1 MKNHPTIFTV
11 PTYRLR
17 DVAETIETYDEH
29 FARNGHSVKMMVFD
43 DSSLANHE
51 KYYSL
56 LEQTK
61 TVNDLYYVGPHEKE
75 QFLGFLNRK
84 LRDKKLE
91 TLVRNLFRPSY
102 GGNRN
107 FTLMYS
113 LGAFLISADDDM
125 RPHALIESSPES
137 LNADEIS
144 RGKLMKGD
152 AGGFVHK
159 SFDLL
164 TAFDDVLGHKVSELP
179 GNYEKGEL
187 LVDTAM
193 DLETNVSNDFAGD
206 NSLILKPGPVA
217 PSSVVKMA
225 QTFRTGTNDIDALDF
240 VQMYLRDESQHQA
253 NLHDFNDLY
262 VLVNFRPVVTKK
274 NWRMDCGVAGY
285 DNRLGLPPFFPTRL
299 RFEDFIYRLW
309 IQQPGLASAH
319 VDAVQTH
326 IKNNYMRNPLA
337 MDVFNEEIC
346 TLLKKKIKGSVT
358 KLEDLTIR
366 FGYNGEVTLKDTQEI
381 LDKITGVHRQVVE
394 AAGRT
399 KDAQRREALGL
410 FAENLAR
417 SFYGFEPDFFQQ
429 NVTRIVDDV
438 VSVIHASLEL
448 WPTLV
453 EICYF
458 HKDKKDFPQLR
469 VKNKKLKTRNGA
481 ASRAG

>member
-1 MKNHPTIFTV
+1 MKDNPTIFTV

-29 FARNGHSVKMMVFD
+29 FARNGHAVKMMVFD
-43 DSSLANHE
+43 DSSLANRE

-56 LEQTK
+56 LEQAK
-61 TVNDLYYVGPHEKE
+61 TVNDLYYVGPREKE

-91 TLVRNLFRPSY
+91 SLVRNLFRPSY

-113 LGAFLISADDDM
+113 LGTFLVRADDDM
-125 RPHALIESSPES
+125 RPHSLIESSPEL

-152 AGGFVHK
+152 GGGFVEK

-164 TAFDDVLGHKVSELP
+164 TAFKDVLGKKVSETP

-187 LVDTAM
+187 VVETAM
-193 DLETNVSNDFAGD
+193 DLETNVSNEFAGD
-206 NSLILKPGPVA
+206 NSLILKRGRLSPGT
-217 PSSVVKMA
+217 VVKMA

-240 VQMYLRDESQHQA
+240 VQMYLCDESQHQA

-309 IQQPGLASAH
+309 IQHRGLPPRMW
-319 VDAVQTH
+319 TP
-326 IKNNYMRNPLA
+326 YRR
-337 MDVFNEEIC
+337 
-346 TLLKKKIKGSVT
+346 TLRI
-358 KLEDLTIR
+358 
-366 FGYNGEVTLKDTQEI
+366 
-381 LDKITGVHRQVVE
+381 ITC
-394 AAGRT
+394 A
-399 KDAQRREALGL
+399 
-410 FAENLAR
+410 
-417 SFYGFEPDFFQQ
+417 
-429 NVTRIVDDV
+429 I
-438 VSVIHASLEL
+438 L
-448 WPTLV
+448 WPWM
-453 EICYF
+453 CSMRRSA
-458 HKDKKDFPQLR
+458 PC
-469 VKNKKLKTRNGA
+469 
-481 ASRAG
+481 

>member
-1 MKNHPTIFTV
+1 MKEAPIIFAI

-17 DVAETIETYDEH
+17 DVAETIEEYDRH
-29 FARNGHSVKMMVFD
+29 FARNGHAVKMMIFD

-51 KYYSL
+51 KYYPL
-56 LEQTK
+56 LEQTR
-61 TVNDLYYVGPHEKE
+61 TVNELYYVGPREKE
-75 QFLGFLNRK
+75 QFLEYLNRR

-91 TLVRNLFRPSY
+91 SLVRNLFRPSY

-113 LGAFLISADDDM
+113 LGAFLVSADDDM

-137 LNADEIS
+137 LNSEEIS
-144 RGKLMKGD
+144 RGKLMK
-152 AGGFVHK
+152 ATEGGFVQK
-159 SFDLL
+159 GFDLL
-164 TAFDDVLGHKVSELP
+164 MAFKDVLGRRVGDLP
-179 GNYEKGEL
+179 ANYEKGEL
-187 LVDTAM
+187 IVDTAM

-206 NSLILKPGPVA
+206 NSLILKRGSV
-217 PSSVVKMA
+217 SSSALVKMA
-225 QTFRTGTNDIDALDF
+225 QTFRTGTNDIDALDY
-240 VQMYLRDESQHQA
+240 VQMYLRDESQHHA
-253 NLHDFNDLY
+253 NLHDYNDLY

-309 IQQPGLASAH
+309 IQQPGIASAH

-326 IKNNYMRNPLA
+326 TKNNYMRNPLA

-358 KLEDLTIR
+358 RLEDLTIR

-381 LDKITGVHRQVVE
+381 LDKITKVNEQVL
-394 AAGRT
+394 AAIERT
-399 KDAQRREALGL
+399 KDAQRRQALTL

-438 VSVIHASLEL
+438 VSVIQASLEL

-458 HKDKKDFPQLR
+458 QKDRKEFPQLR
-469 VKNKKLKTRNGA
+469 VKNKRLK
-481 ASRAG
+481 SRSGSAMRMG

>member
-1 MKNHPTIFTV
+1 
-11 PTYRLR
+11 
-17 DVAETIETYDEH
+17 
-29 FARNGHSVKMMVFD
+29 MMVFD

-56 LEQTK
+56 LEQTR
-61 TVNDLYYVGPHEKE
+61 THNDLYYVGPREKE

-84 LRDKKLE
+84 LRDKKLDS
-91 TLVRNLFRPSY
+91 LVRNLFRPSY

-137 LNADEIS
+137 LKVDEIC
-144 RGKLMKGD
+144 RGKLMKGG
-152 AGGFVHK
+152 AAGFVQK

-164 TAFDDVLGHKVSELP
+164 TSFQDVLGRKVSELP
-179 GNYEKGEL
+179 DNYEKGEL
-187 LVDTAM
+187 LKDTAM

-206 NSLILKPGPVA
+206 NSLLLKRGLLSPGT
-217 PSSVVKMA
+217 VVKMA

-240 VQMYLRDESQHQA
+240 VQMYLRDESQQQA

-309 IQQPGLASAH
+309 IQQPGIASAH

-366 FGYNGEVTLKDTQEI
+366 FGYNGEVTLKDTQAI
-381 LDKITGVHRQVVE
+381 LNKITGVHRQVVE
-394 AAGRT
+394 AAEKT
-399 KDAQRREALGL
+399 KNEQRREALNL
-410 FAENLAR
+410 FAENLSR

-438 VSVIHASLEL
+438 VSVIQASLEL

-458 HKDKKDFPQLR
+458 HKDKKDFPQIR
-469 VKNKKLKTRNGA
+469 VRNKKLTTQEVPR
-481 ASRAG
+481 

>member
-1 MKNHPTIFTV
+1 MKKEPTVFVV

-17 DVAETIETYDEH
+17 DVAETIEIYDEH
-29 FARNGHSVKMMVFD
+29 FWSNGHSVKMMIFD
-43 DSSLANHE
+43 DSSLGNHE
-51 KYYSL
+51 KYYAQ
-56 LEQTK
+56 LEQTR
-61 TVNDLYYVGPHEKE
+61 TVNEVYYVGPHEKE
-75 QFLGFLNRK
+75 QFIGFLNRK
-84 LRDKKLE
+84 LRDRKLDS
-91 TLVRNLFRPSY
+91 LVRNLFRPSY

-125 RPHALIESSPES
+125 RPHGLIESSPES
-137 LNADEIS
+137 LRSDEMS
-144 RGKLMKGD
+144 RGKLLKSEDTGY
-152 AGGFVHK
+152 VEK

-164 TAFDDVLGHKVSELP
+164 TAFHDVLGRRVGDLP
-179 GNYEKGEL
+179 KNYEKGEL
-187 LVDTAM
+187 IIDTSM
-193 DLETNVSNDFAGD
+193 DLETNVSNDFAAD
-206 NSLILKPGPVA
+206 NSLLLKPGSVA
-217 PSSVVKMA
+217 RNAIVKMA

-240 VQMYLRDESQHQA
+240 VEMYLRDESQHQS
-253 NLHDFNDLY
+253 NLHDFNDRY
-262 VLVNFRPVVTKK
+262 VLVNFRPVATKK

-299 RFEDFIYRLW
+299 RFEDYIYRLW
-309 IQQPGLASAH
+309 VQQPGIASAH

-346 TLLKKKIKGSVT
+346 TLLKKKIKSSVT

-366 FGYNGEVTLKDTQEI
+366 FDYNGEVTLGDTREI
-381 LDKITGVHRQVVE
+381 LEKITSVH
-394 AAGRT
+394 GRIMEVAKKT
-399 KDAQRREALGL
+399 KDAQRRESLTL
-410 FAENLAR
+410 FAENLNR

-438 VSVIHASLEL
+438 VSVIQASLDL

-458 HKDKKDFPQLR
+458 HKDKKDFPQLL
-469 VKNKKLKTRNGA
+469 VKNRRLKSRNGA
-481 ASRAG
+481 PSRAG

>member
-1 MKNHPTIFTV
+1 MKQHETIFAV

-17 DVAETIETYDEH
+17 DVAETIEKYDEH
-29 FARNGHSVKMMVFD
+29 FWSNGHAVKMMVFD

-56 LEQTK
+56 LEGTR
-61 TVNDLYYVGPHEKE
+61 THNELYYVGPHEKE

-91 TLVRNLFRPSY
+91 SLVRNLFRPSY

-137 LNADEIS
+137 LNADEVS
-144 RGKLMKGD
+144 RGKLIKAG
-152 AGGFVHK
+152 AGGFVQK

-164 TAFDDVLGHKVSELP
+164 TSFQDVLGRKVSELP
-179 GNYEKGEL
+179 GNYETGEL

-206 NSLILKPGPVA
+206 NSLLLKRGPVS
-217 PSSVVKMA
+217 PGSVIKIA

-262 VLVNFRPVVTKK
+262 VLVNFRPVVTRK

-299 RFEDFIYRLW
+299 RFEDYIYRLW
-309 IQQPGLASAH
+309 IQQPGIASAH

-337 MDVFNEEIC
+337 MDVFNGEIC

-358 KLEDLTIR
+358 KLEDLSIR
-366 FGYNGEVTLKDTQEI
+366 FAYNGEVTLKDTQEI
-381 LDKITGVHRQVVE
+381 LDKINAVHRQVIE
-394 AAGRT
+394 SARKT
-399 KDAQRREALGL
+399 TDAQRREALNL

-448 WPTLV
+448 WPALV
-453 EICYF
+453 EFCYF
-458 HKDKKDFPQLR
+458 HKDKKEFPQIR
-469 VKNKKLKTRNGA
+469 VKNKKIKSRNGA
-481 ASRAG
+481 A

>member
-1 MKNHPTIFTV
+1 MNSDTAVFVV

-17 DVAETIETYDEH
+17 DVAETIEEYDEH
-29 FARNGHSVKMMVFD
+29 FWSNGHSIKMIVFD

-51 KYYSL
+51 KYYPL
-56 LEQTK
+56 LERTR
-61 TVNDLYYVGPHEKE
+61 TVNELYYVGPREKE
-75 QFLGFLNRK
+75 QFLAFLNKK
-84 LRDKKLE
+84 LRDRKLE
-91 TLVRNLFRPSY
+91 SLVRNLFRPSY

-107 FTLMYS
+107 FTLMYT
-113 LGAFLISADDDM
+113 LGDLMISADDDM

-144 RGKLMKGD
+144 RGKLLKRD
-152 AGGFVHK
+152 APGVVQK

-164 TAFDDVLGHKVSELP
+164 TSFKDVLGRKVSELP
-179 GNYEKGEL
+179 ANYEKGEL
-187 LVDTAM
+187 VVDTAM

-206 NSLILKPGPVA
+206 NSLILKRGPVLRSA
-217 PSSVVKMA
+217 VVKMA

-240 VQMYLRDESQHQA
+240 VQMYLRDESQHHA

-309 IQQPGLASAH
+309 IQQPRLASAH
-319 VDAVQTH
+319 VDAVQTD
-326 IKNNYMRNPLA
+326 IQNNYMRDPLA
-337 MDVFNEEIC
+337 MDVFNEELC
-346 TLLKKKIKGSVT
+346 TLLKSKIKGSVT

-394 AAGRT
+394 AAEKAT
-399 KDAQRREALGL
+399 DAQRREALNL

-438 VSVIHASLEL
+438 VSVIQASLEL

-458 HKDKKDFPQLR
+458 HKDKKEFPQIR
-469 VKNKKLKTRNGA
+469 VKNKKL
-481 ASRAG
+481 ASRENSR

>member
-1 MKNHPTIFTV
+1 MKEPSVIFTI

-17 DVAETIETYDEH
+17 DVAETVEKYDEH
-29 FARNGHSVKMMVFD
+29 FWSNGHSVKIMVFD

-51 KYYSL
+51 KYYAL

-61 TVNDLYYVGPHEKE
+61 TVNDLYYVGPREKE
-75 QFLGFLNRK
+75 QFIGFLNRR
-84 LRDKKLE
+84 LRDKKLDS
-91 TLVRNLFRPSY
+91 LVRNLFRPSY

-113 LGAFLISADDDM
+113 LGNFLVSADDDM
-125 RPHALIESSPES
+125 RPHALVEGSPES
-137 LNADEIS
+137 LNADEVS
-144 RGKLMKGD
+144 RGKLMKGN

-164 TAFDDVLGHKVSELP
+164 TSFKDVLGRKVSELP
-179 GNYEKGEL
+179 DNYEKGEL
-187 LVDTAM
+187 LTDTAM

-206 NSLILKPGPVA
+206 NSLVLKHGAVS
-217 PSSVVKMA
+217 PSAVVKMA

-240 VQMYLRDESQHQA
+240 VQMYLRDESQHHA

-358 KLEDLTIR
+358 RLEDLTIR
-366 FGYNGEVTLKDTQEI
+366 FAYNGEVTLKDTQEI
-381 LDKITGVHRQVVE
+381 LEKITGVHRRLL
-394 AAGRT
+394 AAAEKTRN
-399 KDAQRREALGL
+399 AQRRKSLNL

-438 VSVIHASLEL
+438 VSVIQASLEL

-453 EICYF
+453 EICYL
-458 HKDKKDFPQLR
+458 HKDKKEFPRIR
-469 VKNKKLKTRNGA
+469 VKNKRLKSRNG
-481 ASRAG
+481 